1 MRKLVLVVAAGFLWL
16 GLLALIPSPAD
27 AELKVSITGN
37 IRLNANYSDVIAQN
51 GATQEIAPGGLPYT
65 AGPGKSRQLDNS
77 QFALDAR
84 RTRLQAVV
92 SDDVGMT
99 KLSAF
104 IQMDFD
110 TTDGNA
116 NTSNSVHP
124 RMRLAWMQAQ
134 TPTGWIMRAGQVRG
148 IVSEHGDNLFGGV
161 GAPDIVD
168 ENGHWDQL
176 QNRAAAVHVGWTTKM
191 MGGDLL
197 VGAGVEK
204 AASSVKTTTG
214 LSATT
219 VVDPAEGTGEDVPMF
234 GVAARLRT
242 PLWAVFV
249 RGAAQKHRLIYG
261 AAAPG
266 TQATGAKEGGDTALT
281 GWLGAIT
288 AEVTPGPLRV
298 YGQYWYGE
306 GLNRLSGN
314 FSDVAIA
321 QTLAINVATG
331 FAVPPAGGGK
341 ANNVA
346 HVRPITTHNWHA
358 GAEYKLTKDLKAVA
372 VYEFAGAEPNRKI
385 FDLTPMSI
393 DKAKFQAVH
402 VGLGYSFWT
411 RFNVGVEYQWGRVTS
426 FGSSEGDMSAINS
439 RLHFYF

>member
-1 MRKLVLVVAAGFLWL
+1 MRKLVVVVAAGLAVL
-16 GLLALIPSPAD
+16 GFLALMPSPAN

-37 IRLNANYSDVIAQN
+37 IRLNATYSDVIAQN
-51 GATQEIAPGGLPYT
+51 GAAQEVAPGGLPYT

-84 RTRLQAVV
+84 RSRLQAVV

-110 TTDGNA
+110 TGDGNA
-116 NTSNSVHP
+116 NTSNANHP

-134 TPTGWIMRAGQVRG
+134 LPTGWIMRAGQVRG
-148 IVSEHGDNLFGGV
+148 LVSEYGDNLFGGV

-176 QNRAAAVHVGWTTKM
+176 QNRAAGVHIGWMTKM

-197 VGAGVEK
+197 VGVGMEK
-204 AASSVKTTTG
+204 AGSSVKTTTG

-219 VVDPAEGTGEDVPMF
+219 VVDPAEGTGEDVPLF
-234 GVAARLRT
+234 GVAARYRT
-242 PLWAVFV
+242 PLWALFV
-249 RGAAQKHRLIYG
+249 RGAAQKHRVIYG
-261 AAAPG
+261 AAAPA

-288 AEVTPGPLRV
+288 AEVTPGPLKV
-298 YGQYWYGE
+298 FGQYWYGE
-306 GLNRLSGN
+306 GLNRLNGTFN
-314 FSDVAIA
+314 DVAIA
-321 QTLAINVATG
+321 QTVASNQATG
-331 FAVPPAGGGK
+331 FGQGPTGGK
-341 ANNVA
+341 ANNVG
-346 HVRPITTHNWHA
+346 HLRPITTHNWHA

-372 VYEFAGAEPNRKI
+372 VYEFMGAVPNRKI
-385 FDLTPMSI
+385 FDLTPSSI
-393 DKAKFQAVH
+393 DKAKFQSVH
-402 VGLGYSFWT
+402 AGFGYSFWT
-411 RFNVGVEYQWGRVTS
+411 RFNFGLEYQWGKVTS
-426 FGSSEGDMSAINS
+426 FGSSEGIMNAVNS